1 MKKVS
6 APSMRCF
13 RTGSSCR
20 DATGPGA
27 GLEAEPVLKETA
39 FAFLAPF
46 GSLEALSPGDA
57 CQVRCVMYWA
67 QWLAEISTAR
77 VTSPFAATLDT
88 VELTRTRARVEKSM
102 PMRPTAVPGTS
113 AVRRAS

>member
-27 GLEAEPVLKETA
+27 WLEAEPVLKEMVCEV
-39 FAFLAPF
+39 
-46 GSLEALSPGDA
+46 GNSEGDKN
-57 CQVRCVMYWA
+57 VKY
-67 QWLAEISTAR
+67 
-77 VTSPFAATLDT
+77 
-88 VELTRTRARVEKSM
+88 EK
-102 PMRPTAVPGTS
+102 
-113 AVRRAS
+113 